1 MTSLLDRLTMGRK
14 FFLVLF
20 LPLLS
25 ILWMTLST
33 VLERQAVVTRMDNLQ
48 EVAILG
54 RHSANLVHELQRE
67 RGMTAAFLSSQGRN
81 YHTELPVQREAT
93 NTQAESFDRYIAD
106 IDFSRHDP
114 RIEAQVDLA
123 KHLLEEK
130 DDLRRKVDG
139 LDISA
144 EASTDAYTNINEAL
158 IDIVAKLTFGVD
170 QGEVA
175 RQLTAY
181 YDLLN
186 IKELAGIERAVL
198 AASFSADAI
207 SPVMFRKLLSL
218 IVKSD
223 VHKKNFFELSSPRVQ
238 EELKTLTDSALGER
252 LNAMRSVV
260 LEKASSGGFG
270 IDHQEWFEAQTEYI
284 DGIQQISRSAEQ
296 YLLARIDDLQKA
308 SFSYLLKHALVML
321 AVLLVTLAFSIITAR
336 SVVRPLKIAL
346 MDISEQKDDLTKRL
360 AVPGKDELS
369 QLYRAF
375 NDSLSNIASL
385 VVNLKKS
392 ASAVEA
398 VSGEITRGN
407 QDLAS
412 RTEQQ
417 AASLIQTAS
426 SMEQITAT
434 VKQTSD
440 SARQAQEMTREVACR
455 ANDLS
460 QTAAQTHTAMEQIRD
475 ANQEVTRIVEA
486 IDDIA
491 FQTNILALNASVEAA
506 RAGDQGRGFSVV
518 ASEVQKLASRC
529 AEEATLIR
537 RLITTSTQRVD
548 KGERLVASTS
558 EALVTISEHAQQTAT
573 LVSEISTAAT
583 EQSLGIEQITQA
595 LAQLE
600 DVTQRNTGLVE
611 RVATASESLDKR
623 ARDMASLVGR
633 FKVDVPT
640 ALHATSEDGPLIG
653 SPQATLVDCH
663 A

>member
-33 VLERQAVVTRMDNLQ
+33 VLERQAVVTEMDSLQ
-48 EVAILG
+48 EVAVLG

-81 YHTELPVQREAT
+81 YHAELPVQREAT
-93 NTQAESFDRYIAD
+93 NVEVEAFARYIAD

-123 KHLLEEK
+123 KRLLEGK

-139 LDISA
+139 LDISS

-207 SPVMFRKLLSL
+207 SPAMFRKLLSL

-260 LEKASSGGFG
+260 LDKASSGGFG

-296 YLLARIDDLQKA
+296 HLLARINDLQNA
-308 SFSYLLKHALVML
+308 SFSYLLKHALAMLVVMGITF
-321 AVLLVTLAFSIITAR
+321 VFSIVTAR

-346 MDISEQKDDLTKRL
+346 MDIREQKDDLTKRL

-440 SARQAQEMTREVACR
+440 SARQAQGMTREVACR

-460 QTAAQTHTAMEQIRD
+460 QNAAQTRTAMEQIRD

-611 RVATASESLDKR
+611 RVATASESLDER
-623 ARDMASLVGR
+623 ARDMATLVGR

-653 SPQATLVDCH
+653 SPHHTLVDCH

>member
-106 IDFSRHDP
+106 IDFSHHDP

-123 KHLLEEK
+123 KRLLEEK

-640 ALHATSEDGPLIG
+640 ALHATSEDGLLIG
-653 SPQATLVDCH
+653 SPQDTLVDCH

>member
-1 MTSLLDRLTMGRK
+1 MGRK

-33 VLERQAVVTRMDNLQ
+33 VLERQAVVTEMDSLQ

-81 YHTELPVQREAT
+81 YHAELPVQREAT
-93 NTQAESFDRYIAD
+93 NVEVEAFARYVTS

-114 RIEAQVDLA
+114 RIKAQVDLA
-123 KHLLEEK
+123 KRLLEEK
-130 DDLRRKVDG
+130 DGLRRKVDG

-207 SPVMFRKLLSL
+207 SPAMFRKLLSL

-238 EELKTLTDSALGER
+238 EELKTLTDSALSER

-260 LEKASSGGFG
+260 LDKASSGGFG

-296 YLLARIDDLQKA
+296 HLLARINDLQKA
-308 SFSYLLKHALVML
+308 SFSYLLKHALAMLVVMGITF
-321 AVLLVTLAFSIITAR
+321 VFSIVTAR

-346 MDISEQKDDLTKRL
+346 MDIREQKDDLTKRL

-460 QTAAQTHTAMEQIRD
+460 QNAAQTHTAMEQIRD

-537 RLITTSTQRVD
+537 RLIATSTQRVD

-611 RVATASESLDKR
+611 RVATASESLDER

-640 ALHATSEDGPLIG
+640 ALHATSGDGPLIG
-653 SPQATLVDCH
+653 SPHHTLVDCH